1 MKSMAKNSE
10 KLAVIGQRMQNP
22 ARVMIG
28 HPFNPP
34 HKIPVVEV
42 CAADVDNAEPIKRL
56 MAFYESC
63 DRVPVLLQKP
73 VPCFVVNRLQS
84 DMLREAIQ
92 WVSEGV
98 VDVKGVDDIVLNSI
112 GIRLASIG
120 PVLITHLGSQGG

>member
-34 HKIPVVEV
+34 HKIPLVEV
-42 CAADVDNAEPIKRL
+42 CAADVDHAEPIKHL

-63 DRVPVLLQKP
+63 DRVPVLLRKP
-73 VPCFVVNRLQS
+73 VPGFVVNRLQS
-84 DMLREAIQ
+84 AM
-92 WVSEGV
+92 
-98 VDVKGVDDIVLNSI
+98 
-112 GIRLASIG
+112 
-120 PVLITHLGSQGG
+120 